1 MCENVTSNQWKPST
15 ESSNHP
21 PVPVLSSI
29 RPEDAVPARHS
40 ERFQAKSPYKESTRY
55 VTIILCL
62 SKQFWEGK
70 RKRKKKK
77 KRAAFICT
85 NGENWNVLNC
95 NIKNRQKL
103 HGIKST
109 LSQKSL
115 NRNVLTV
122 TKYTLSIWTERG
134 SSLFG
139 LSYLC
144 VTAFRS
150 IIRGTY

>member
-1 MCENVTSNQWKPST
+1 MWKCNIESMEALRREFKSSTCSSSVVNQTWGCRACASQWEVPSK
-15 ESSNHP
+15 
-21 PVPVLSSI
+21 VPIQRKYTVRHHHFVSLKTVL
-29 RPEDAVPARHS
+29 RRE
-40 ERFQAKSPYKESTRY
+40 KK
-55 VTIILCL
+55 
-62 SKQFWEGK
+62 
-70 RKRKKKK
+70 KKKK

-150 IIRGTY
+150 IRRGTY